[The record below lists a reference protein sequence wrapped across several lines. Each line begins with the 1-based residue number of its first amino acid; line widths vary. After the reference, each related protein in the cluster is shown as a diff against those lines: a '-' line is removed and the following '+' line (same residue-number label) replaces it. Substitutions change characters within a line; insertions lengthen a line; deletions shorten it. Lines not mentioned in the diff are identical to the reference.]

1 MLKVL
6 SVLRLGLTQKFII
19 IITMVVF
26 SVMTGTFYILDRHQ
40 ERLIISQVENEARA
54 IFRQILIT
62 RKWVADHG
70 GIFVERLPWL
80 KPNLYLER
88 LGIKPEIIDIEGK
101 RYIKENPAFV
111 TKELSKY
118 AKKYGLYWFHITSL
132 KLINPENAP
141 DEFEKNSLLRFE
153 REPVKEIISIE
164 KIDNSR
170 YLRYISPLYVEEAC
184 LKCHTKQGYRIGDIR
199 GAISV
204 TIPVEKTFAEIDAN
218 RKRMVL
224 SLIITLIILVISIYL
239 ITNTHVLKPLKRLK
253 RAIKDFSEG
262 KTIGGNIIKTGD
274 EFEEICK
281 SFRNMAAGLRE
292 YHNCLNQKI
301 KEATKE
307 LEEANKILSEINRK
321 KSDFIAMAAHEFRTP
336 LTSIRSAMDYI
347 SAKLRIAID
356 KNSPEELND
365 LSVFFDV
372 IKKNSERL
380 IRMVNGM
387 LDIERIESGIM
398 DFHYSSFNLSELIDE
413 VIMEVEETGSKSLN
427 YRTEISDSLYI
438 EGDRERIRQVM
449 MNILQNAQKF
459 SPNNSEIFIN
469 AMDIDGWITVEIT
482 DHGPGIP
489 IEEQNRIFEKFYK
502 GRINGGTGLGLAIS
516 KAIIEAHKGIIGVR
530 SDGKNG
536 STFFFKIPRKVGKHE
551 TGIC

>member
-111 TKELSKY
+111 TKELSRY
-118 AKKYGLYWFHITSL
+118 AKTHGLFWFHITSL